1 MLALLR
7 QRRRLLPYSGSY
19 SIRDPKEE
27 CGDVVLLR
35 AEHKEEEHDEDDGKA
50 DKKRGV
56 DDLLHSEDDD
66 LCF

>member
-1 MLALLR
+1 M
-7 QRRRLLPYSGSY
+7 RRSRRSG
-19 SIRDPKEE
+19 RAP
-27 CGDVVLLR
+27 GDVVLLR